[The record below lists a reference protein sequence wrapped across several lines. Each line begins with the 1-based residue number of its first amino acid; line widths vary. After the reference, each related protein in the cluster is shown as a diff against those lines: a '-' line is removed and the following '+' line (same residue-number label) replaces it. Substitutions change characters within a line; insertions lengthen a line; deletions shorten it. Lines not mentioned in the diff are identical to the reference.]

1 VGSRVVRN
9 LLARADVEPVVAIAR
24 NTDRLA
30 REDGLAARRADYDDP
45 PSLRAAFVGIDSLVF
60 VSSDGPAEAMRRHH
74 EHVVAAAVEAGV
86 EHLVYTSVIDVLPDS
101 SFYYAPVHRDTEAMI
116 VASGVGHL
124 LARTSIFTDFL
135 VSTWIDPALGRGV
148 LAVPAGDGRMS
159 LVSRDDVA
167 RYLAPAAIGRRR
179 GIAELT
185 GPQALGVAEITRITE
200 AVTGRELRYSPVDEP
215 AYRERLARDGA
226 PAWLSDAF
234 TSMFASVGEG
244 RFANVSAD
252 IPSLTGEPAD
262 PFIDFLRSSWKR
274 PPSPAAVSPP

>member
-1 VGSRVVRN
+1 MGSRVVRN
-9 LLARADVEPVVAIAR
+9 LLAGADVEPVVAIAR

-30 REDGLAARRADYDDP
+30 RADGLAARRADYDDP
-45 PSLRAAFVGIDSLVF
+45 LSLRAAFVGIDSLV
-60 VSSDGPAEAMRRHH
+60 
-74 EHVVAAAVEAGV
+74 AAAVEAGV
-86 EHLVYTSVIDVLPDS
+86 EYLVYTSVIDVLPDS

-116 VASGVGHL
+116 VESGLGHL
-124 LARTSIFTDFL
+124 LARTSIFADFL

-148 LAVPAGDGRMS
+148 LAVPAGAGLMS

-167 RYLAPAAIGRRR
+167 RYLALAAIGRRR

-215 AYRERLARDGA
+215 AYRERLARHGA

-252 IPSLTGEPAD
+252 IPSLTGEPGE